1 MPIDAKDLRGFAKR
15 VCTQE
20 ADEVTLRAAAS
31 RAYYSAYHA
40 LLPFAERLPVS
51 DSGDVF
57 LAHLGHRELTRRI
70 KEWRTAAIHP
80 KLQGMKVTSGQL
92 VMALNTMRQMR
103 EVADYRL
110 MSTVS
115 FNEVNQQIERA
126 RLVHS
131 MALQIETLVQA
142 DVAAPVGCA
151 RA

>member
-1 MPIDAKDLRGFAKR
+1 MPIDAKDLRGFAMR

-51 DSGDVF
+51 DGGDVF
-57 LAHLGHRELTRRI
+57 LAH
-70 KEWRTAAIHP
+70 W
-80 KLQGMKVTSGQL
+80 
-92 VMALNTMRQMR
+92 
-103 EVADYRL
+103 RL
-110 MSTVS
+110 MSTLS